1 MEQISKKTVI
11 LVDEIYL
18 AKQWCNYI
26 LENTDLP
33 PEKLVMVNSKMKKA
47 DKERIKTASVIV
59 ASKDS
64 LFGKAKLT
72 NIIKE
77 DCGLIII
84 DEVHVVAAKIF
95 TEVAK
100 EFDAKWVLGL
110 TASAE
115 RDDGLSFQVHA
126 IVGEILIKADIF
138 DSIKLGSSILP
149 LLRPIYLKKTYDHEI
164 TDKMHY
170 AEIAKIAMLD
180 PGAITTLAI
189 ITKTHYDNNDVQ
201 LVITQRIEESHYLKK
216 CLVAMGI
223 PESKIGTV
231 LGDSSLD
238 ERETVIKKIE
248 TGEINVVIS
257 SKIFDKGVSANKI
270 NVLHNYFPTKEVAN
284 TINFGSPNGESR

>member
-33 PEKLVMVNSKMKKA
+33 PEKLVMVHSKMKKA
-47 DKERIKTASVIV
+47 DKERITEASVIV

-72 NIIKE
+72 DIIKE
-77 DCGLIII
+77 YCGLIII
-84 DEVHVVAAKIF
+84 DETHVVAAKIF

-126 IVGEILIKADIF
+126 VVGETLIKADIF

-180 PGAITTLAI
+180 PGAITTIAI
-189 ITKTHYDNNDVQ
+189 IVKTHYDNNDVQ
-201 LVITQRIEESHYLKK
+201 LIITQRIEESHYLKK
-216 CLVAMGI
+216 CLIQMGI
-223 PESKIGTV
+223 PEEKIGTV
-231 LGDSSLD
+231 LGDSSLE
-238 ERETVIKKIE
+238 EREAVIKKIE
-248 TGEINVVIS
+248 SGEINVIIS
-257 SKIFDKGVSANKI
+257 SKIFDKGHKRPHKRVVVNSF
-270 NVLHNYFPTKEVAN
+270 V
-284 TINFGSPNGESR
+284 